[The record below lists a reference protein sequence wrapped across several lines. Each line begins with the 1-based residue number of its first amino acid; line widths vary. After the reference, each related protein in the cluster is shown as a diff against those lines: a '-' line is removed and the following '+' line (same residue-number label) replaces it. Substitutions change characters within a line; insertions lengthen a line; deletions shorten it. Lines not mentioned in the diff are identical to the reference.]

1 MSIPDSAFPD
11 RKYNTLE
18 RKHISGLLSL
28 NEVVQASLRKAQAQV
43 DKVKPIVRCETLPL
57 IVAHYDEMVKLFDE
71 LLGMILNHPPEGTRL
86 FLYIYCEE
94 DTSDII
100 DMTLEAGLSRYCIK
114 FHTNVATHQNWKL
127 VNSQG
132 LTNCGQILSKHN
144 GNLAVNDISS
154 AGCLF
159 SVLLPGKIE

>member
-1 MSIPDSAFPD
+1 MSIPDSAFP
-11 RKYNTLE
+11 RGNNNALE
-18 RKHISGLLSL
+18 RKHITGLLSL
-28 NEVVQASLRKAQAQV
+28 NEILQDSLRKAQVQV
-43 DKVKPIVRCETLPL
+43 DKVKLIVRCDMLPL
-57 IVAHYDEMVKLFDE
+57 IVADHDEMVKLFDE
-71 LLGMILNHPPEGTRL
+71 LLGMILNHPPDGTRL

-127 VNSQG
+127 ANSQG
-132 LTNCGQILSKHN
+132 LTNCTQILSKHN